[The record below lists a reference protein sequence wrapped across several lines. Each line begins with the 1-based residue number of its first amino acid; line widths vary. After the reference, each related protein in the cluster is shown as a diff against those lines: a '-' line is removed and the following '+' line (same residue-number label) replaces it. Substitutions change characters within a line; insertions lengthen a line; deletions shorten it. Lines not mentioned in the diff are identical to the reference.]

1 LAKIWSHKNDATTR
15 QRCLQIRFNPF
26 ALLHYTIIIMT
37 TLPAEVQRT
46 LPSGNGKGGGGGGIT
61 ESVSQWRS
69 MPNAI
74 LPR

>member
-1 LAKIWSHKNDATTR
+1 
-15 QRCLQIRFNPF
+15 
-26 ALLHYTIIIMT
+26 MT